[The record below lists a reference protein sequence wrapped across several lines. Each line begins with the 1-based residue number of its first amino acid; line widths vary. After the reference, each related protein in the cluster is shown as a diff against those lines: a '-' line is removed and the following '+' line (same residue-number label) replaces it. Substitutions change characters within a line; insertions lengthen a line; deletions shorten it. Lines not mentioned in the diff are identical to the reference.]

1 MKRTTRRGPSR
12 GQTHQDVK
20 RSPFGERLFTTR
32 KARGLSQAELGELV
46 GLSKR
51 MVSFYEGDTQGPPV
65 DVVIKI
71 AKALN
76 VTTSY
81 LLGESPMKTIKEDMP
96 PSIRKHVKTLQK
108 LPPKDQKAVM
118 RMIEGLAVQNGV
130 TEKASHK

>member
-1 MKRTTRRGPSR
+1 MKRTKRGPLQ
-12 GQTHQDVK
+12 GQTHKDVK
-20 RSPFGERLFTTR
+20 RSPFGKRLFSTR
-32 KARGLSQAELGELV
+32 KARGISQAELGEKI

-65 DVVIKI
+65 DVVIKM
-71 AKALN
+71 AAVLN

-81 LLGESPMKTIKEDMP
+81 LLGESPMKIIKDEMT
-96 PSIRKHVKTLQK
+96 PSIRKHVDTLQK

-130 TEKASHK
+130 TAKAAHR